1 MVERARTEPGWRYR
15 ELATG
20 HAAMVTA
27 PAELADLLL
36 EAARRGAGGE
46 A

>member
-20 HAAMVTA
+20 HDAMITA
-27 PAELADLLL
+27 PKELADLLV
-36 EAARRGAGGE
+36 EAARPAS
-46 A
+46 